1 MARVSASRRSVAPV
15 APPDLLPDRHAG
27 TSGWGDGSEHE
38 TPIVTG
44 RHESELLKAIDRLV
58 HPAAANAS
66 ATIRNLRRK
75 VGEVSELAV
84 ISLKG
89 GQIEDRVMARSAAT
103 PTTVSPPPESKNYP
117 GITILLSPLQT
128 ALGYERSGIKHA
140 IAHHWLPLISPA
152 TLRARLPRWLRFLT
166 TGILLWLISV
176 GVLVATWD
184 YILVPTV
191 IVIGTFLV
199 PMAIMIW
206 AFDRTRATPLT
217 GERVISAFM
226 AGGVLGIMAAALI
239 EYWFLSSTSNYVE
252 VGVLEEAAKLAVLV
266 GFAVGL
272 QRYAVRDGILLGA
285 AVGFGFAALES
296 SGYALY
302 AFTTGWSLTNL
313 LGNELLRAA
322 TAPLGHGLWT
332 GILGGVL
339 FAGLGS
345 RRRLRAALLVA
356 GTYALVVALHAT
368 WDSLDGIAM
377 ATAQWLLHG
386 SGTQLTGWALDIGG
400 SAVVSATGLAT
411 LSHLWR
417 VGAPSTRPISA
428 ALDRGVRRGQ
438 SRDVQPARRSSPR
451 RKTSTQA
458 GPRVPGGHH
467 RARRGHAKH
476 STG

>member
-1 MARVSASRRSVAPV
+1 VNARF
-15 APPDLLPDRHAG
+15 
-27 TSGWGDGSEHE
+27 
-38 TPIVTG
+38 
-44 RHESELLKAIDRLV
+44 
-58 HPAAANAS
+58 
-66 ATIRNLRRK
+66 
-75 VGEVSELAV
+75 
-84 ISLKG
+84 
-89 GQIEDRVMARSAAT
+89 
-103 PTTVSPPPESKNYP
+103 
-117 GITILLSPLQT
+117 
-128 ALGYERSGIKHA
+128 
-140 IAHHWLPLISPA
+140 
-152 TLRARLPRWLRFLT
+152 PRWLRFLV
-166 TGILLWLISV
+166 TGILLWLVSV
-176 GVLVATWD
+176 VVLATTQN

-191 IVIGTFLV
+191 IVVGTFLV

-206 AFDRTRATPLT
+206 AFDSARATALT
-217 GERVISAFM
+217 GERLISASVV
-226 AGGVLGIMAAALI
+226 GGVLGIVAAVLM

-252 VGVLEEAAKLAVLV
+252 VGVFEEATKLAVLV
-266 GFAVGL
+266 GFACGL
-272 QRYAVRDGILLGA
+272 QRYALRDGILLGA

-302 AFTTGWSLTNL
+302 AFMNGWSLTNL

-332 GILGGVL
+332 GILGAVL
-339 FAGLGS
+339 FLGIGS
-345 RRRLRAALLVA
+345 RRRLRAALLLG
-356 GTYALVVALHAT
+356 GTYAFVVALHST

-386 SGTQLTGWALDIGG
+386 GGTQLTTWALDVGG

-417 VGAPSTRPISA
+417 VGAPSARPISA

-438 SRDVQPARRSSPR
+438 SRDRVQSARRSSPR

-458 GPRVPGGHH
+458 GPRVLGGHH